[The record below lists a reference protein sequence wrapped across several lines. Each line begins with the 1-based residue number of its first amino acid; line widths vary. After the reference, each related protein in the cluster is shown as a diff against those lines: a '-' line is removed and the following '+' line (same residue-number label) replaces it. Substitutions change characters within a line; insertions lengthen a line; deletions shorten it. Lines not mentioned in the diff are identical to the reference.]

1 MNKDQRD
8 FFSRGAKT
16 RIYPCTMA
24 TIKQLLLVYDK
35 PMIYHPLATLMF
47 AGIREIL
54 FISTQEDTL
63 KFETILGDRKHLGLS
78 FSYKFR
84 EN

>member
-1 MNKDQRD
+1 
-8 FFSRGAKT
+8 
-16 RIYPCTMA
+16 MA
-24 TIKQLLLVYDK
+24 TIKKLLLVYDK
-35 PMIYHPLATLMF
+35 PMIYHPLGTMMF

-54 FISTQEDTL
+54 IISTQEDAL

-78 FSYKFR
+78 FTYKFR